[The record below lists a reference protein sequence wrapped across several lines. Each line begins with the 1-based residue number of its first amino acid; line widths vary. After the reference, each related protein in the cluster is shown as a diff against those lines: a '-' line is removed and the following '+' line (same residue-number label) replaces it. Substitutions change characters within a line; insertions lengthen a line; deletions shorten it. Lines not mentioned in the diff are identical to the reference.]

1 MKKFFQSLLA
11 TLVAFSSL
19 LLMPI
24 PTAVAA
30 ADTCTW
36 TGGAIDPYWTT
47 SDNWSGC
54 DASGVPENGDSVIF
68 PASAANKT
76 NTNDIVGLDLVSITF
91 SGEDYEVSGNAID
104 ITPGS
109 FTAISFTAGK
119 NTYSLPTTI
128 NSPTAGTSIT
138 TSAGF
143 IEFTTL
149 ATIAFNFGAGLD
161 MNFNTTNGA
170 TLQLGGVLSGA
181 TQNVNYSGDVILE
194 GANTNTYTGV
204 GGVNINQI
212 GPSTTTQLTVED
224 VSGLGAGNP
233 RVNINGQSTI
243 SFEANGTY
251 ANAIH
256 MESSFGNS
264 PSIQSNGVVTL
275 SGDIRNIN
283 ADGAIIKPQSSSLTL
298 SGPVTLQDNTTL
310 ESSPATT
317 TEISG
322 TVTISTGKGL
332 TVAGQGT
339 PADTSAVFSGLLI
352 GSGQLVIGGG
362 VAVNLAGDSTNFDG
376 NITLN
381 SGSQTLIDQVNSL
394 GTTDGVTIVND
405 GATLASIGS
414 GITYIE
420 SIGLSGIGFDGA
432 GSLINIVASSRFEG
446 SIDLFDGDATIG
458 DYYAGAGNGLEL
470 AGNII
475 SSGPSS
481 NLTFTGGSSAQTTV
495 EGTIANTYSGNTI
508 VDNHPGLI
516 LAKTTGNAIPGN
528 LIINSG
534 FLNTNVTVEAATGNT
549 DQIANTGDV
558 SINNV
563 GVGIAALNVNNDETI
578 GSLTGNGELKMSPA
592 ALLTIGSNN
601 TSTTFTGTIDD
612 GFITKTGT
620 GNLTLN
626 GTAPTPPNISVEGGT
641 LTVLGN
647 YALTPIVVGSGAALK
662 GTGTIYDTVV
672 NGGGTLSV
680 GNSPGCMSFAGL
692 LTLSAT
698 STYTQEIASA
708 TPCSGYD
715 VATVTGIATLNNAAL
730 NIVPSYTPNVGQ
742 VFTILTSESV
752 VGIYNGLPDNS
763 LVTVSGLTFRINYTA
778 TTVTLT
784 FISGTLTSD
793 LAPTGQNSNQTA
805 LLAFAVL
812 AMALAGLGL
821 EYGTRRRKHNAKV

>member
-1 MKKFFQSLLA
+1 MKKFFQSSLA

-36 TGGAIDPYWTT
+36 DGSASAVWSNGA
-47 SDNWSGC
+47 NWSGC
-54 DASGVPENGDSVIF
+54 DNSGVPEDGDKLIF

-76 NTNDIVGLDLVSITF
+76 NTNDILGLDLVSITF

-109 FTAISFTAGK
+109 FTPISFTAGK

-128 NSPTAGTSIT
+128 NSPTTGTSIT
-138 TSAGF
+138 SSAGF
-143 IEFTTL
+143 NEFTTA
-149 ATIAFNFGAGLD
+149 ATIAFNFGAGFD
-161 MNFNTTNGA
+161 MNFNTTNGS

-181 TQNVNYSGDVILE
+181 TQSVNYSGFVNLG
-194 GANTNTYTGV
+194 GANINTYTGG
-204 GGVNINQI
+204 GGVIINQI
-212 GPSTTTQLTVED
+212 GASTTTQLTVGN

-233 RVNINGQSTI
+233 QVNINGQSSI
-243 SFEANGTY
+243 SFDNDGTY
-251 ANAIH
+251 ANTIR

-275 SGDIRNIN
+275 SGTIRNID
-283 ADGAIIKPQSSSLTL
+283 ASGAIIKPQSSALTL
-298 SGPVTLQDNTTL
+298 SGPVILQDNTTL
-310 ESSPATT
+310 ESSPATA

-322 TVTISTGKGL
+322 TVTISNGKGL

-339 PADTSAVFSGLLI
+339 PANTSAVFSGLLI

-362 VAVNLAGDSTNFDG
+362 VAVDLAGDSTDFDG

-381 SGSQTLIDQVNSL
+381 SGSKTIISQVNSL
-394 GTTDGVTIVND
+394 GTTVGATIVND
-405 GATLASIGS
+405 GATLASLGS

-420 SIGLSGIGFDGA
+420 PIALSGIGYDGA
-432 GSLINIVASSRFEG
+432 GSLINDVANSRFEG

-481 NLTFTGGSSAQTTV
+481 NLTLTGGSSAQTTV

-516 LAKTTGNAIPGN
+516 LAKTNGNAIPGN

-534 FLNTNVTVEAATGNT
+534 SQNTNVTVEAATGNT

-592 ALLTIGSNN
+592 VLLTIGSNN

-662 GTGTIYDTVV
+662 GTGTVYDTVV
-672 NGGGTLSV
+672 NGGGTLSI
-680 GNSPGCMSFAGL
+680 GTSPGCMSFAGL

-763 LVTVSGLTFRINYTA
+763 LVTVNGLTFRINYTA

>member
-1 MKKFFQSLLA
+1 MKKFFQSSLA
-11 TLVAFSSL
+11 ILVAFSSL

-36 TGGAIDPYWTT
+36 DGSASAVWSNGA
-47 SDNWSGC
+47 NWSGC
-54 DASGVPENGDSVIF
+54 DNSGVPEDGDKLIF

-76 NTNDIVGLDLVSITF
+76 NSNDIAGLDLVSITF

-109 FTAISFTAGK
+109 FTPISFTAGK

-128 NSPTAGTSIT
+128 NSPTTGTSIT
-138 TSAGF
+138 SSAGF
-143 IEFTTL
+143 NEFTTA
-149 ATIAFNFGAGLD
+149 ATIAFNFGAGFD
-161 MNFNTTNGA
+161 MNFNTTNGS

-181 TQNVNYSGDVILE
+181 TQSINYSGNVILG
-194 GANTNTYTGV
+194 GANINTYTG
-204 GGVNINQI
+204 GGVVNINQI
-212 GPSTTTQLTVED
+212 GVSTTTQLTVGN
-224 VSGLGAGNP
+224 VSGLGVGDP
-233 RVNINGQSTI
+233 QVNINGQSTI
-243 SFEANGTY
+243 SFDTDGTY
-251 ANAIH
+251 ANTIR
-256 MESSFGNS
+256 MESGFGNS
-264 PSIQSNGVVTL
+264 PSIESNGVVTL
-275 SGDIRNIN
+275 SGTIRNID
-283 ADGAIIKPQSSSLTL
+283 ASGAIIKPQSSALTL
-298 SGPVTLQDNTTL
+298 SGPVILQDNTTL

-317 TEISG
+317 TVISG
-322 TVTISTGKGL
+322 NVTISTSKGL
-332 TVAGQGT
+332 TVSGQGT
-339 PADTSAVFSGLLI
+339 PANTSAVFSGLLI

-362 VAVNLAGDSTNFDG
+362 VEVDLDGDSTDFDG

-381 SGSQTLIDQVNSL
+381 SGSRTNINQVNSL
-394 GTTDGVTIVND
+394 GTTVGATIVND
-405 GATLASIGS
+405 GATLASLG
-414 GITYIE
+414 GNNTYIE
-420 SIGLSGIGFDGA
+420 PIALSGIGYDGT
-432 GSLINIVASSRFEG
+432 GSLINFVLNSRFEG

-470 AGNII
+470 AGEII

-508 VDNHPGLI
+508 VDNHPELI
-516 LAKTTGNAIPGN
+516 LAKTNGNAVPGN

-534 FLNTNVTVEAATGNT
+534 SQNTNVTVEAATGNT

-578 GSLTGNGELKMSPA
+578 GSLTGNGELKISPA

-612 GFITKTGT
+612 GFIAKTGT

-662 GTGTIYDTVV
+662 GTGTVYDTVV
-672 NGGGTLSV
+672 NGGGTLSI
-680 GNSPGCMSFAGL
+680 GTSPGCMNFAGL
-692 LTLSAT
+692 LTLSTT

-763 LVTVSGLTFRINYTA
+763 LITVSGLTFRINYTA

>member
-19 LLMPI
+19 FLMPI

-36 TGGAIDPYWTT
+36 TGGGIDA
-47 SDNWSGC
+47 NWSTAANWSVC

-161 MNFNTTNGA
+161 MNFNTTNGS

-181 TQNVNYSGDVILE
+181 TQSVNYSGDVILG
-194 GANTNTYTGV
+194 GANTNTYTGG

-212 GPSTTTQLTVED
+212 GASTTTQLTVGN

-233 RVNINGQSTI
+233 QVNINGQSTI

-251 ANAIH
+251 ANTIR

-275 SGDIRNIN
+275 SGTIRNID

-298 SGPVTLQDNTTL
+298 SGPVILQDNTTL

-322 TVTISTGKGL
+322 DVTISTGKGL

-339 PADTSAVFSGLLI
+339 PANTSAVFSGLLI

-362 VAVNLAGDSTNFDG
+362 VAVNLAGDSTDFDG

-381 SGSQTLIDQVNSL
+381 SGSLTLIDQVNSL
-394 GTTDGVTIVND
+394 GTTVGATIVND

-420 SIGLSGIGFDGA
+420 PIALSGIGFDGA
-432 GSLINIVASSRFEG
+432 GSLLNAVASSRFEG

-458 DYYAGAGNGLEL
+458 DYYTGAGNGLEL
-470 AGNII
+470 AGEIY
-475 SSGPSS
+475 SSGPIS
-481 NLTFTGGSSAQTTV
+481 NLTFTGDTSAQTTV

-516 LAKTTGNAIPGN
+516 LAKTNGNAIPGN

-534 FLNTNVTVEAATGNT
+534 SQNTNVTVEAATGNT

-612 GFITKTGT
+612 GFIIKTGT

-662 GTGTIYDTVV
+662 GTGTVYDTVV
-672 NGGGTLSV
+672 NGGGTLSI
-680 GNSPGCMSFAGL
+680 GTSPGCMSFAGL

-715 VATVTGIATLNNAAL
+715 VATVQGIATLGNATL

-763 LVTVSGLTFRINYTA
+763 LITVSGLTFRINYTA

-784 FISGTLTSD
+784 FISGTLTSN

-821 EYGTRRRKHNAKV
+821 EYGTRRRKHNVKV

>member
-24 PTAVAA
+24 PTAMAIP
-30 ADTCTW
+30 DTCTW

-181 TQNVNYSGDVILE
+181 TRSVNYSGDVILE

-204 GGVNINQI
+204 GAVNINQI
-212 GPSTTTQLTVED
+212 DASTTTQLTVGN

-233 RVNINGQSTI
+233 QVNINGQSTI

-251 ANAIH
+251 ANTIS

-264 PSIQSNGVVTL
+264 PSIQSDGVVTL
-275 SGDIRNIN
+275 SGYIRNID
-283 ADGAIIKPQSSSLTL
+283 ADGAIIKPQSSTLTL
-298 SGPVTLQDNTTL
+298 SGPVDLQDNTTL

-812 AMALAGLGL
+812 AVALAGLGL